1 MKHAAFRIDLISVL
15 LALLGSGLAVSGEER
30 RENMPAVTRDARG
43 DRQPAVNCVYP
54 EAAFWHAGRGGRLI
68 DVTKPPFSAKGDG
81 TTDDTGALIAALNFV
96 TRSQTPVYTFRNY
109 REGSF
114 ILYLPNGTYLVS
126 DTVARSLPVL
136 VGAPPYDNYDQHWV
150 MSDDELSNQKVFPVG
165 RYSNEQNDSLIILG
179 QSREG
184 TIIRLRDNCP
194 GFGAGQSRAV
204 VSCCRLKCGSNVNLN
219 NVLENLTIDTGRG
232 NPGAAGL
239 RWNAS
244 NAGVLRNMTLQSADG
259 AGVAGLL
266 CDVRNVQGLVE
277 DVTIV
282 GFDEGL
288 CLTAGAATVVTLE
301 HATFTNQRN
310 TAVRLANC
318 SRLAARDLLTGS
330 VPTALRVES
339 CSHAVVMDS
348 IFRGTPEAS
357 SAIEL
362 ADGHLFARDIAAAG
376 YKAAVTSNGRTVVE
390 PPAVDEYVSSAVLS
404 TETGPPA
411 RSMHLPVEDS
421 PRIRHE
427 ANLTNWTIV
436 DEFGAAGDGVTDDT
450 MAIQRAMDSGKPAVL
465 FPKIAYA
472 IHGTVAIPRTV
483 RQISFLYGCAVR
495 AAATD
500 QAMFRVA
507 EESPDPLWFQQS
519 VTVGGL
525 LLDHAAPRTVVL
537 EDAVCFFP
545 FIFGHPS
552 APKMFPW
559 KLALPDFRSNNW
571 RLYRNASPTGPPQR
585 VFVNNAVG
593 FAPGGPE
600 GKDAVE
606 NVAAWCRQVNTE
618 HYEIDFAFRR
628 SSVWMLGFKSEID
641 GTHFS
646 AADGTRLEVL
656 GGLYYQGGPNRSP
669 VVIAEDSQVCLTMT
683 ACAGENPSETI
694 LKDTKK
700 GTTRVIEL
708 NTCPPMHPQVRT
720 MPLIPL
726 LVNYSS
732 Q

>member
-1 MKHAAFRIDLISVL
+1 MKHNALRIASIGVL
-15 LALLGSGLAVSGEER
+15 LALLGSRQAVSGGER
-30 RENMPAVTRDARG
+30 REDIPSVTCDTRG

-81 TTDDTGALIAALNFV
+81 TTDDTGALIAAINFV
-96 TRSQTPVYTFRNY
+96 TRSRVPVFTFRNY

-126 DTVARSLPVL
+126 DTVACSLPVL
-136 VGAPPYDNYDQHWV
+136 VGAPPYDNYVQHWV
-150 MSDDELSNQKVFPVG
+150 MTDEELSNQKVFPVG
-165 RYSNEQNDSLIILG
+165 RYSNEQNDSVIILG

-184 TIIRLRDNCP
+184 TVLRLRDNCP
-194 GFGAGQSRAV
+194 GFGAGQCKAV
-204 VSCCRLKCGSNVNLN
+204 LSCSRLKCGSNVNLN

-244 NAGVLRNMTLQSADG
+244 NAGVLRNMTVRSADG
-259 AGVAGLL
+259 AGLAGFL

-277 DVTIV
+277 DVTVV

-288 CLTAGAATVVTLE
+288 SLTAGAATVVTLE
-301 HATFTNQRN
+301 HATFTNQRSV
-310 TAVRLANC
+310 AVRLANC
-318 SRLAARDLLTGS
+318 SRIAARDVVTGS

-348 IFRGTPEAS
+348 NFRGSPEAS

-362 ADGHLFARDIAAAG
+362 VDGHLFARDITAAG
-376 YKAAVTSNGRTVVE
+376 YKCAVSSNGHVVVE

-404 TETGPPA
+404 TETGDPA
-411 RSMHLPVEDS
+411 RSLHLPVENS
-421 PRIRHE
+421 PRLLHE
-427 ANLTNWTIV
+427 ANVSNWASV
-436 DEFGAAGDGVTDDT
+436 DEFGAVGDGVVDDT
-450 MAIQRAMDSGKPAVL
+450 GAIQRAMDSGRPAVL
-465 FPKIAYA
+465 FPKVAYA
-472 IHGTVAIPRTV
+472 IHGTVAVPRTV
-483 RQISFLYGCAVR
+483 RQISFLYGCALR
-495 AAATD
+495 AVATD

-507 EESPDPLWFQQS
+507 EDSPDPLWFQQCI
-519 VTVGGL
+519 TVGGL
-525 LLDHAAPRTVVL
+525 LLDHSARRTVVL

-552 APKMFPW
+552 APQMFPW
-559 KLALPDFRSNNW
+559 KVALPDFRSNNW
-571 RLYRNASPTGPPQR
+571 RLYRNASPEGPPKR

-593 FAPGGPE
+593 FAAGGAE

-628 SSVWMLGFKSEID
+628 SDVWMLGFKSEID
-641 GTHFS
+641 GTHFQAS
-646 AADGTRLEVL
+646 DGTRMEVL
-656 GGLYYQGGPNRSP
+656 GGLYYQGGPNRPP
-669 VVIAEDSQVCLTMT
+669 VVVAEDSRVCLTMT

-694 LKDTKK
+694 LKDTKN
-700 GTTRVIEL
+700 GSTRVIEL
-708 NTCPPMHPQVRT
+708 NACPPMHPQVKT